1 MPSPVI
7 STNRLEAFSDGV
19 FAIVI
24 TLLVLELKLPPGP
37 APLALKLRLMEPQM
51 AAFVGSFIIVGMTWI
66 GHHGLFH
73 LIKRVDKSLMW
84 LNFLELIFVSFIPFP
99 TMILGLHPMDPDS
112 VRFFA
117 LVLVLIGVAYNLI
130 WWYASLNHRLI
141 YRDMDRARIRRQWIR
156 GFSFT
161 AAYMLAFLLTFISVK
176 LGFLVL
182 VLVPIQFIWP
192 SRFDARMY
200 KTVGSL

>member
-1 MPSPVI
+1 MPTPVV

-24 TLLVLELKLPPGP
+24 TLLVLDLRLPPGP
-37 APLALKLRLMEPQM
+37 APLKAKLPAMAPHL
-51 AAFVGSFIIVGMTWI
+51 AAFMASFVIVGMTWI

-84 LNFLELIFVSFIPFP
+84 LNFLQLICVSFIPFP
-99 TMILGLHPMDPDS
+99 TMILGLHPLDPDS

-117 LVLVLIGVAYNLI
+117 AVLVLIGVSYNLI
-130 WWYASLNHRLI
+130 WWYASSGHRLI
-141 YRDMDRARIRRQWIR
+141 YRELEPDRIRRQWIR
-156 GFSFT
+156 GIAFT
-161 AAYMLAFLLTFISVK
+161 SAYLLAFLVAGFSVK

-182 VLVPIQFIWP
+182 ILVPLQFMWP
-192 SRFDARMY
+192 SRFDPRFY
-200 KTVGSL
+200 KSAGAP